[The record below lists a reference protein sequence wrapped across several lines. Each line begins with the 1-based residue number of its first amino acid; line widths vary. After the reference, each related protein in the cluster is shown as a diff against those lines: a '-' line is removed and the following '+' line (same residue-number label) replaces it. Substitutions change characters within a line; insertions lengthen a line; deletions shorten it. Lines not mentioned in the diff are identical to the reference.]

1 MKKVYVQ
8 TKNGLAINA
17 DIQNAIDGFEYLGY
31 DVKYISLEEIMSG
44 MRDFAARTSPFIC
57 SIDGMRKIFSNI
69 GKNPAPIDYP
79 KEIVEAGLCGR
90 TILKMPLHE
99 AIKKF
104 ESTEIPLFIKPVTTK
119 LFDGILVSKK
129 EDLNFFGTI
138 STNPDAYVSE
148 KIDILSE
155 YRIYV
160 HNGKMVHS
168 CCYEGDF
175 RLAPDYVYVYNM
187 ITAYKSAPVA
197 YTIDIA
203 ILDDDRNVLMEF
215 NDFWAI
221 GSYGLKSWDYAQM
234 LADRYEE
241 IINQ

>member
-8 TKNGLAINA
+8 TKNNLAINA

-31 DVKYISLEEIMSG
+31 DVKCVTLEEIMSG
-44 MRDFAARTSPFIC
+44 TKDFAARTSPFVC
-57 SIDGMRKIFSNI
+57 SIDGMRKILFNI
-69 GKNPAPIDYP
+69 GKTPAPMDYP
-79 KEIVEAGLCGR
+79 KEIVEDELCGR
-90 TILKMPLHE
+90 IILKMSLHE

-104 ESTEIPLFIKPVTTK
+104 ESTEIPMFIKPVVTK

-129 EDLNFFGTI
+129 EDLNYFGPMSI
-138 STNPDAYVSE
+138 NPDVYVSE

-175 RLAPDYVYVYNM
+175 KLRPNYDYIENM
-187 ITAYKSAPVA
+187 ISKYRSAPVA

-203 ILDDDRNVLMEF
+203 ILKDRNVLMEC

-241 IINQ
+241 IIK

>member
-31 DVKYISLEEIMSG
+31 EVKCISLEEIMSG
-44 MRDFAARTSPFIC
+44 MRDFAARNSPFVC
-57 SIDGMRKIFSNI
+57 SIDGMRKILSNI
-69 GKNPAPIDYP
+69 GKTPDPIDFP
-79 KEIVEAGLCGR
+79 NEIVNVNLVGR
-90 TILKMPLHE
+90 VILKMPLNK
-99 AIKKF
+99 AMAKF
-104 ESTEIPLFIKPVTTK
+104 KTNGEPLFVKPVATK
-119 LFDGILVSKK
+119 LFDGILLTKE
-129 EDLNFFGTI
+129 EDLNYFSALSI
-138 STNPDAYVSE
+138 NPEVYVSE

-160 HNGKMVHS
+160 HHGKMIHS

-175 RLAPDYVYVYNM
+175 RLTPDYSYIDKM
-187 ITAYKSAPVA
+187 ISVYKSAPVA
-197 YTIDIA
+197 YTIDVA
-203 ILDDDRNVLMEF
+203 ILDDGRNVLMEC

-241 IINQ
+241 IIK

>member
-31 DVKYISLEEIMSG
+31 DVKCITLENIFSG
-44 MRDFAARTSPFIC
+44 AMDYAAQHNPFVC
-57 SIDGMRKIFSNI
+57 SIDGMRKVFSNI
-69 GKNPAPIDYP
+69 EKNPSPIDYP

-90 TILKMPLHE
+90 TILKMPLNE

-104 ESTEIPLFIKPVTTK
+104 ESTEIPLFIKPVATK

-129 EDLNFFGTI
+129 EDLNFFGSI

-175 RLAPDYVYVYNM
+175 RLTPDYSYIDKM
-187 ITAYKSAPVA
+187 ISVYKSAPVA

-203 ILDDDRNVLMEF
+203 ILNDGSNILMEC

-241 IINQ
+241 IIK